1 MEVIARKKRGIGV
14 VYLICTLVGILL
26 LGVSFV
32 TPNQRMKLIIFGL
45 MTAAIGGYIYVSY
58 TLLPYEVIRF
68 DHNNVLHLPKER
80 KLAVTDI
87 TYVSH
92 RCAHAKGIRY
102 KWGSVIIKTK
112 DVKYAYNYIADCED
126 VAKRLTDMV
135 KRAKSGDIK

>member
-32 TPNQRMKLIIFGL
+32 TPSQRMKLIIFGL
-45 MTAAIGGYIYVSY
+45 MLASVGGYIYASY
-58 TLLPYEVIRF
+58 SLLPYEVIRL
-68 DHNNVLHLPKER
+68 DNNNVLHLPKER

-92 RCAHAKGIRY
+92 RCAHARGIRY
-102 KWGSVIIKTK
+102 KWGSVTIKTENA
-112 DVKYAYNYIADCED
+112 KYTYNYIADCED
-126 VAKRLTDMV
+126 VAKRLTDMMY
-135 KRAKSGDIK
+135 RAKYSK